1 MRFRIAVNT
10 KLWLLVQNCFVVIGV
25 TASGAVTGPLVVF
38 TLVRALFASE
48 KLDLLA
54 AILELVFIPV
64 ALLLGGIAGCVVG
77 ISWVRQHGSSRW
89 GTATWAGMLLG
100 LFLGLT
106 GSSAF
111 FGNSNFHGKLATV
124 LVSAASATLV
134 GTAVSYVAAFRN
146 DSKNR
151 S

>member
-25 TASGAVTGPLVVF
+25 TASGAVTGPLVVI
-38 TLVRALFASE
+38 TLVNQFTMFRGVAYVLG
-48 KLDLLA
+48 
-54 AILELVFIPV
+54 LVIPV